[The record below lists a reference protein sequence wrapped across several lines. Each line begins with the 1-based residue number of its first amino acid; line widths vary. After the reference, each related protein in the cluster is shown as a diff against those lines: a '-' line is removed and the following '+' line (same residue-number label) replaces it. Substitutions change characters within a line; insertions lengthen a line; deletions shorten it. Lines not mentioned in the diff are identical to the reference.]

1 MFPVRNE
8 AWNFT
13 FILIDHE
20 PEDSRFFRVARNLNV
35 EEMNGTLLA
44 DTDLCECLLLDTKHG
59 TSHLFLIARE
69 PEDF

>member
-1 MFPVRNE
+1 MSPVRNKT
-8 AWNFT
+8 WHFT
-13 FILIDHE
+13 CILIDRE

-44 DTDLCECLLLDTKHG
+44 DTDLGECLLLDTKHG